1 MLLIHSIETTRERS
15 AAFNTTFKEEPQTK
29 SELSCK
35 VVTLLDDRAIDL
47 GS

>member
-15 AAFNTTFKEEPQTK
+15 AAFNTTFQEEHQSK

-35 VVTLLDDRAIDL
+35 VVTLLGDRVIDL